1 MHGAKLAP
9 CHPFSRRRFHKREAI
24 WHPYGGSKAGR
35 PKCDNPAILIRV
47 DQPALAKLWTLIG
60 ATLFYFSINVWS
72 IMQGGNLAL
81 PFSLVKE
88 DKVSQ
93 YGASIYGVVIGGTL
107 LLFEL
112 LITRLYADRS
122 GERTWANRLPVAGG
136 FVLDVK
142 KPEARLFQRIVM
154 LGFLI
159 VPCAAQ
165 IAYLV
170 KFLSGTVTLKNK
182 WASNWHQH
190 LMRPLADWQS
200 VWHAA
205 DFRYDPQGERYL
217 SYFPFV
223 EPWAFLVFT
232 IFLLLLSVFCLSS
245 IFQWP
250 LPKLVRALPARTQRG
265 THAAGTYPSALGAL
279 AIAIA
284 AAALLFIILLL
295 FGLR

>member
-1 MHGAKLAP
+1 ME
-9 CHPFSRRRFHKREAI
+9 ST
-24 WHPYGGSKAGR
+24 S
-35 PKCDNPAILIRV
+35 DTAILSRV
-47 DQPALAKLWTLIG
+47 DQPTLAKLWTLIG

-112 LITRLYADRS
+112 LITRLYAARS
-122 GERTWANRLPVAGG
+122 GERTWASRLPGAGG

-142 KPEARLFQRIVM
+142 KPEARLFQGIVM

-182 WASNWHQH
+182 WVSNWHQH
-190 LMRPLADWQS
+190 LMQPVADWQS

-205 DFRYDPQGERYL
+205 DFRYDQQTDPKGGERYL

-223 EPWAFLVFT
+223 EPWLFLVFT
-232 IFLLLLSVFCLSS
+232 IFLLLLFVFCFFPL
-245 IFQWP
+245 FQWP
-250 LPKLVRALPARTQRG
+250 LPKLALAGATQRK
-265 THAAGTYPSALGAL
+265 THSVSTYPSAFGAL
-279 AIAIA
+279 IVAVA
-284 AAALLFIILLL
+284 AAVLLFIILFLL
-295 FGLR
+295 GIR